1 VTKKTVLLVDDHP
14 LVRRG
19 LTISISDQPDLTVCG
34 EAATIAE
41 ALKAA
46 HQHNPDIA
54 IVDLSLGAEDG
65 LDLIKDL
72 AIRSPKTRVLVLSMH
87 PDSVY
92 AERALRAGAMGYVM
106 KQAAAKS
113 VIDAIHQ
120 VLDGRFYLDASVN
133 SAILFRAVQQKAPAS
148 VEPEVVLS
156 DRELH
161 VFRLIGRG
169 MDAPAIASSLHV
181 TVKTVETYR
190 ERIKQK
196 LHYKNYLELVQQAAL
211 WLRKTDSLP
220 TNDSQNALQSGE

>member
-1 VTKKTVLLVDDHP
+1 MLKKSVLLVDDHP

-19 LTISISDQPDLTVCG
+19 LTLTISDQPDLAVCA

-46 HQHNPDIA
+46 HQHSPDIA
-54 IVDLSLGAEDG
+54 VVDLALGAEDG
-65 LDLIKDL
+65 LELTKDL
-72 AIRSPKTRVLVLSMH
+72 AIRFPKTRVLVLSMH
-87 PDSVY
+87 PESVY

-113 VIDAIHQ
+113 VIDAIRQ
-120 VLDGRFYLDASVN
+120 VLDGRFYLDSAVSN
-133 SAILFRAVQQKAPAS
+133 AILSRAVQGKTPGTAG
-148 VEPEVVLS
+148 PEAVLS

-161 VFRLIGRG
+161 VFRLMGRG
-169 MDAPAIASSLHV
+169 MESRAIASSLHI

-196 LHYKNYLELVQQAAL
+196 MRYKNYLELVQQAAL
-211 WLRKTDSLP
+211 WLRETESSRGTGQPPPLK
-220 TNDSQNALQSGE
+220 AE